1 MRRRHFLLSAVSLLA
16 TSGLHAQTPRLRRVA
31 IAVPHA
37 SDLPNE
43 GLAAFRKRM
52 AELGWV
58 EGRSVEYVTAYT
70 GGDPRRNE
78 PVIAGLLAEKPD
90 VLYAYFGPMALTAK
104 KLTSEVPIVFT
115 IVPDPVEYG
124 LVASLARPGGNV
136 TGAST
141 RATELDGKRFELLR
155 EIKPDIQRVAVVV
168 NPNVPMVAK
177 RFIDSYSVIARK
189 LGVQLLTVEART
201 AEEIPAAFDRMAR
214 EGVQGLLGTAD
225 PTHLF
230 KMRAQLAEN
239 AVRVGIP
246 SMFVDDR
253 YVESGGL
260 ASYGTDNVD
269 QIGRRGATYV
279 DKTLRGAKPAD
290 LPVEEPTH
298 FRMALNLATARK
310 LKLTIRQSVLL
321 RADHVIE

>member
-1 MRRRHFLLSAVSLLA
+1 MLA
-16 TSGLHAQTPRLRRVA
+16 AAGLHAQTPRLRRVA

-52 AELGWV
+52 SELGWV
-58 EGRSVEYVTAYT
+58 EGRSIEYVTAYT
-70 GGDPRRNE
+70 DGDPRRNE
-78 PVIAGLLAEKPD
+78 PVIAGLLAQKPD
-90 VLYAYFGPMALTAK
+90 VLYAYFGTMALTAS
-104 KLTSEVPIVFT
+104 KLTREVPIVFT
-115 IVPDPVEYG
+115 IVPDPVEFG

-141 RATELDGKRFELLR
+141 RAIELDGKRFELLR
-155 EIKPDIQRVAVVV
+155 EIKPGIRRVAVVV
-168 NPNVPMVAK
+168 NPDVPTVVK
-177 RFIDSYSVIARK
+177 RVVDSYSAIARK
-189 LGVQLLTVEART
+189 LEVQLLTVEVRT

-214 EGVQGLLGTAD
+214 EGAQGLLGTAD

-230 KMRAQLAEN
+230 KMRAQLTSN
-239 AVRVGIP
+239 AARVGIP
-246 SMFVDDR
+246 SMFVDER

-269 QIGRRGATYV
+269 QIGHRGATYV
-279 DKTLRGAKPAD
+279 DKILRGAKPAD

-298 FRMALNLATARK
+298 FLMALNLSTARK
-310 LKLTIRQSVLL
+310 LKLTIPQSVLL
-321 RADHVIE
+321 RANQVIE

>member
-1 MRRRHFLLSAVSLLA
+1 
-16 TSGLHAQTPRLRRVA
+16 
-31 IAVPHA
+31 
-37 SDLPNE
+37 
-43 GLAAFRKRM
+43 M

-58 EGRSVEYVTAYT
+58 EGRNIEYVFAYT

-78 PVIAGLLAEKPD
+78 PVIAGLLAQNPD
-90 VLYAYFGPMALTAK
+90 VLYAYFAGMALTAK
-104 KLTSEVPIVFT
+104 KLTREVPIVFT
-115 IVPDPVEYG
+115 IVPDPVKFG

-141 RATELDGKRFELLR
+141 RAVELDSKRFELLR
-155 EIKPDIQRVAVVV
+155 EIKPDLQRVAVVV
-168 NPNVPMVAK
+168 NPGAPIIAK

-189 LGVQLLTVEART
+189 LGVQLLTVEAQT

-214 EGVQGLLGTAD
+214 EGAQGLLGTAD

-230 KMRAQLAEN
+230 KMRAQLTSN
-239 AVRVGIP
+239 AARVGVA

-269 QIGRRGATYV
+269 QIGHRAAIYV
-279 DKTLRGAKPAD
+279 DKILRGAKPAE

-298 FRMALNLATARK
+298 FLMALNLATART
-310 LKLTIRQSVLL
+310 LKLTIPRSVLL
-321 RADHVIE
+321 RADKVIE

>member
-1 MRRRHFLLSAVSLLA
+1 MLA
-16 TSGLHAQTPRLRRVA
+16 AAGLHAQTPRLRRVA

-37 SDLPNE
+37 SEVPNE

-58 EGRSVEYVTAYT
+58 EGRSVEYVTAYA
-70 GGDPRRNE
+70 GGDPRRFE
-78 PVIAGLLAEKPD
+78 PVIAGLLAQKPD

-104 KLTSEVPIVFT
+104 KLTREVPIVFT
-115 IVPDPVEYG
+115 IVPDPVKYG

-141 RATELDGKRFELLR
+141 RAVELDSKRFELLR
-155 EIKPDIQRVAVVV
+155 EIKPDLQRVAVVV
-168 NPNVPMVAK
+168 NPGLPLVAK

-189 LGVQLLTVEART
+189 HGVQLLTVEART

-214 EGVQGLLGTAD
+214 EGAQGLLGTAD
-225 PTHLF
+225 PTHLY
-230 KMRAQLAEN
+230 KMRAQLTSN
-239 AVRVGIP
+239 AARVGVA

-260 ASYGTDNVD
+260 SSYGTDNVD
-269 QIGRRGATYV
+269 QIGHRAATYV
-279 DKTLRGAKPAD
+279 DKILRGAKPAD

-298 FRMALNLATARK
+298 FLMALNLATARR
-310 LKLTIRQSVLL
+310 LKLTIPQSVLL
-321 RADHVIE
+321 RADKVIE

>member
-1 MRRRHFLLSAVSLLA
+1 MSRRRFLLSAVSLLA
-16 TSGLHAQTPRLRRVA
+16 ASGLHAQTPRLRRVA

-37 SDLPNE
+37 SELPNE

-52 AELGWV
+52 SELGWV
-58 EGRSVEYVTAYT
+58 EGRNIEYVFAYA
-70 GGDPRRNE
+70 GGDPGRYE
-78 PVIAGLLAEKPD
+78 PVIAGLLAQKPD
-90 VLYAYFGPMALTAK
+90 VLYAYWGGMALTAR
-104 KLTSEVPIVFT
+104 KLTRDVPIVFT
-115 IVPDPVEYG
+115 IVPDPVEFG

-141 RATELDGKRFELLR
+141 RAVELDGKRFELLR
-155 EIKPDIQRVAVVV
+155 EIKPGLQRVAVVV
-168 NPNVPMVAK
+168 NPDAPMVAK
-177 RFIDSYSVIARK
+177 RFMDSYGVIARK

-214 EGVQGLLGTAD
+214 EGAQGLLGTAD

-230 KMRAQLAEN
+230 KMRAQLTSN
-239 AVRVGIP
+239 AARVGVA
-246 SMFVDDR
+246 SMFGDER

-269 QIGRRGATYV
+269 QIRRGATYV
-279 DKTLRGAKPAD
+279 DKILRGAKPAD

-310 LKLTIRQSVLL
+310 LKLTIPQSVLL
-321 RADHVIE
+321 RADQVIE

>member
-1 MRRRHFLLSAVSLLA
+1 MGRRHFLLSAASLLA
-16 TSGLHAQTPRLRRVA
+16 ASGLHAQTPRLRRVA

-37 SDLPNE
+37 SELPNE

-52 AELGWV
+52 SELGWV
-58 EGRSVEYVTAYT
+58 EGRNIEYVFAYA
-70 GGDPRRNE
+70 GGDPRRYE
-78 PVIAGLLAEKPD
+78 PVIASLLAQKPD
-90 VLYAYFGPMALTAK
+90 VLYAYFGSMALTAK
-104 KLTSEVPIVFT
+104 NLTREVPIVFT
-115 IVPDPVEYG
+115 IVPDPVTYG

-141 RATELDGKRFELLR
+141 RAIELDDKRFELLR
-155 EIKPDIQRVAVVV
+155 EIKPALQRAAVVV
-168 NPNVPMVAK
+168 NPAVPTVAK
-177 RFIDSYSVIARK
+177 RYIDSYSVIARK

-201 AEEIPAAFDRMAR
+201 AEEIPAAFDQMAR
-214 EGVQGLLGTAD
+214 EGAQGLLGTAD

-230 KMRAQLAEN
+230 KMRAQLTSN
-239 AVRVGIP
+239 ATRVGVA
-246 SMFVDDR
+246 SMFVDER

-269 QIGRRGATYV
+269 QIGLRGATYV
-279 DKTLRGAKPAD
+279 DKILRGAKPAD

-310 LKLTIRQSVLL
+310 LKLTIPQAVLL
-321 RADHVIE
+321 RVDRVIE